1 MKNSFGAKLVER
13 FDEYEYLSMKYDIPI
28 SEIVQIDLNRCGI
41 YLPNNEVKENFRV
54 RFKGRI

>member
-41 YLPNNEVKENFRV
+41 YLPNNEVKENF
-54 RFKGRI
+54 